1 MPNYDSDTRSAKW
14 DNVEGLDP
22 NFDSLSSFTVSSHSF
37 TFDQNVRSCLLMLS
51 CVSQPTRLPNPI
63 THSLQPS
70 RPDRPRVEVFR
81 RMSDSEG
88 RHHRHEASLP
98 PGIQYNNAS
107 SHSSSPSPTRTNHY
121 SSARHGT
128 EFSQEPEAQQQ
139 QPYYYSNSSNTKA
152 SSSSSGGARDA
163 VGASYSGESHNGAG
177 PPPLPLTSY
186 GYGPPQPYSYSNDY
200 GGEHMHVPGNAR
212 YHATAD
218 KAATSFESSTTSGGT
233 GVVPQ
238 MVVSGHGSVGHHP
251 HMYPYGPYG
260 YPHSHYYPPPPPWA
274 VPSAAPPEY
283 ICDIRSEDVLSG
295 RGGATNSHS
304 GNRVFRTLV
313 KEYQGQYLQAK
324 KRDKPAVASII
335 VELIRKKGGRFLR
348 RSDTSPQGHVLWI
361 DIGDERAREKCC
373 QALREGAPELRRR
386 KKDSSSDEDD
396 VKRTDSMK
404 DTEVTLT
411 SASSTERTLSV
422 DGKNES
428 NRFRGWTKAE
438 DSDAED
444 TRDGAGSNGP
454 IVIRPLA
461 RLMPRRPPVEPI
473 PLDQLSAEYRD
484 LYLRD
489 FLPPCP
495 QIRKKK
501 RKFSDRPEYDTST
514 DHNERGYWPVMS
526 V

>member
-1 MPNYDSDTRSAKW
+1 M
-14 DNVEGLDP
+14 
-22 NFDSLSSFTVSSHSF
+22 
-37 TFDQNVRSCLLMLS
+37 
-51 CVSQPTRLPNPI
+51 
-63 THSLQPS
+63 QPS
-70 RPDRPRVEVFR
+70 RPERPRVEVYR
-81 RMSDSEG
+81 RMSGSEG
-88 RHHRHEASLP
+88 RHHRHEASLSP
-98 PGIQYNNAS
+98 SIQYNNAS
-107 SHSSSPSPTRTNHY
+107 SSSSPSPTRTNLY
-121 SSARHGT
+121 PSAHDDT
-128 EFSQEPEAQQQ
+128 ELPQQIQQQ
-139 QPYYYSNSSNTKA
+139 LYYYSNSSSNIA
-152 SSSSSGGARDA
+152 SSSSRRGARDT
-163 VGASYSGESHNGAG
+163 VGASFSGESHNGAG
-177 PPPLPLTSY
+177 PPPLPLTSH
-186 GYGPPQPYSYSNDY
+186 GHGPPPPPHSYPTDY
-200 GGEHMHVPGNAR
+200 GGAHMHVPSNAR
-212 YHATAD
+212 YHAAA

-233 GVVPQ
+233 GVVPPI
-238 MVVSGHGSVGHHP
+238 VVSGHGIVGN
-251 HMYPYGPYG
+251 YPYAHSYGPYG

-274 VPSAAPPEY
+274 VPSAPPPVEY
-283 ICDIRSEDVLSG
+283 ICDIMSEDVLSG

-348 RSDTSPQGHVLWI
+348 RSDTSAQGHVLWI
-361 DIGDERAREKCC
+361 DSGDERAREKCC

-411 SASSTERTLSV
+411 LASSTERTLSV
-422 DGKNES
+422 DDKNGS
-428 NRFRGWTKAE
+428 DRLRSWTNAE
-438 DSDAED
+438 DSDVED
-444 TRDGAGSNGP
+444 NRDGAGSNGP
-454 IVIRPLA
+454 IVIRPLS

-501 RKFSDRPEYDTST
+501 RKFSDRSNYDSST

>member
-1 MPNYDSDTRSAKW
+1 MLAQS
-14 DNVEGLDP
+14 
-22 NFDSLSSFTVSSHSF
+22 
-37 TFDQNVRSCLLMLS
+37 QNILYYM
-51 CVSQPTRLPNPI
+51 
-63 THSLQPS
+63 QPS
-70 RPDRPRVEVFR
+70 RPVRPRIGVFR
-81 RMSDSEG
+81 PMSSSEG
-88 RHHRHEASLP
+88 RHHRHEASLSP
-98 PGIQYNNAS
+98 TSRQYKNTS
-107 SHSSSPSPTRTNHY
+107 PSPSPSPTARTNHY
-121 SSARHGT
+121 STARHDM
-128 EFSQEPEAQQQ
+128 ELPQLPQQ
-139 QPYYYSNSSNTKA
+139 QPYYYSNSSSNNA
-152 SSSSSGGARDA
+152 SGSSSGGARAA
-163 VGASYSGESHNGAG
+163 VGASFSGESHNGP

-186 GYGPPQPYSYSNDY
+186 GHGPSPPHTYSTDY
-200 GGEHMHVPGNAR
+200 GGVHMHVPSNAR
-212 YHATAD
+212 YHATATN
-218 KAATSFESSTTSGGT
+218 AATSFESSTTSGGT
-233 GVVPQ
+233 GPPPVVPP
-238 MVVSGHGSVGHHP
+238 MVVSGHHGVAGH
-251 HMYPYGPYG
+251 YPPAYPFGPYG

-274 VPSAAPPEY
+274 VPSTAPPVEY
-283 ICDIRSEDVLSG
+283 ICDINSEDVLSG

-348 RSDTSPQGHVLWI
+348 RSETSPQGHVLWI
-361 DIGDERAREKCC
+361 DIGDERAREKSC

-404 DTEVTLT
+404 DTEATLT

-422 DGKNES
+422 GDDKNGS
-428 NRFRGWTKAE
+428 HMLRTWTNAE
-438 DSDAED
+438 DSDVED
-444 TRDGAGSNGP
+444 ARDGAGANGP
-454 IVIRPLA
+454 IVLRPLA

-501 RKFSDRPEYDTST
+501 RKVSDRSNYDTST
-514 DHNERGYWPVMS
+514 DHNERGHWPVMS

>member
-1 MPNYDSDTRSAKW
+1 
-14 DNVEGLDP
+14 
-22 NFDSLSSFTVSSHSF
+22 
-37 TFDQNVRSCLLMLS
+37 
-51 CVSQPTRLPNPI
+51 
-63 THSLQPS
+63 
-70 RPDRPRVEVFR
+70 
-81 RMSDSEG
+81 
-88 RHHRHEASLP
+88 
-98 PGIQYNNAS
+98 
-107 SHSSSPSPTRTNHY
+107 
-121 SSARHGT
+121 
-128 EFSQEPEAQQQ
+128 
-139 QPYYYSNSSNTKA
+139 
-152 SSSSSGGARDA
+152 
-163 VGASYSGESHNGAG
+163 
-177 PPPLPLTSY
+177 
-186 GYGPPQPYSYSNDY
+186 
-200 GGEHMHVPGNAR
+200 MHVPGNVR
-212 YHATAD
+212 YHATAA
-218 KAATSFESSTTSGGT
+218 KAATSFESSTT
-233 GVVPQ
+233 GVVPP
-238 MVVSGHGSVGHHP
+238 MVVSGHGVVGHYP
-251 HMYPYGPYG
+251 PAYPYGPYG

-274 VPSAAPPEY
+274 VLSAAPPVEY
-283 ICDIRSEDVLSG
+283 ICDIMSEDVLSG

-313 KEYQGQYLQAK
+313 KQYQGQYLQAK

-348 RSDTSPQGHVLWI
+348 RADTSPQGHVLWI

-404 DTEVTLT
+404 DTEATLT

-422 DGKNES
+422 DGKNGP
-428 NRFRGWTKAE
+428 NRLRAWTNAE
-438 DSDAED
+438 DSDVED

-461 RLMPRRPPVEPI
+461 RLMPQRPPVEPI

-501 RKFSDRPEYDTST
+501 RKFSDRSNYDSST

>member
-1 MPNYDSDTRSAKW
+1 
-14 DNVEGLDP
+14 
-22 NFDSLSSFTVSSHSF
+22 
-37 TFDQNVRSCLLMLS
+37 MLS
-51 CVSQPTRLPNPI
+51 CVSQPTCFPKSKTLY
-63 THSLQPS
+63 SQPS
-70 RPDRPRVEVFR
+70 RPDRPPVEVFR

-88 RHHRHEASLP
+88 RHHRHEASLSP
-98 PGIQYNNAS
+98 SIQFNNAS
-107 SHSSSPSPTRTNHY
+107 SHSSFPSPTRTSRY
-121 SSARHGT
+121 SSTRHDT
-128 EFSQEPEAQQQ
+128 EFSQQPRSEAQQ
-139 QPYYYSNSSNTKA
+139 QPYYYSNSSNNNA
-152 SSSSSGGARDA
+152 SSSSSGGTRAA
-163 VGASYSGESHNGAG
+163 VGASFSGESHNGAG

-186 GYGPPQPYSYSNDY
+186 GHGPPQPYSYSNDY
-200 GGEHMHVPGNAR
+200 GGAHMHVPGNAG
-212 YHATAD
+212 YHAAGA

-238 MVVSGHGSVGHHP
+238 MVVSGHGAVGHYP

-274 VPSAAPPEY
+274 VPSAPPVEY

-313 KEYQGQYLQAK
+313 KEYQEQYLQAK

-348 RSDTSPQGHVLWI
+348 RSETSPQGHVLWI

-428 NRFRGWTKAE
+428 KFRGWNNAE
-438 DSDAED
+438 DSDVED

-461 RLMPRRPPVEPI
+461 RLMPQRPPVEPI

-501 RKFSDRPEYDTST
+501 RKFLDRSDYDTST
-514 DHNERGYWPVMS
+514 DHNELGYWPVMS